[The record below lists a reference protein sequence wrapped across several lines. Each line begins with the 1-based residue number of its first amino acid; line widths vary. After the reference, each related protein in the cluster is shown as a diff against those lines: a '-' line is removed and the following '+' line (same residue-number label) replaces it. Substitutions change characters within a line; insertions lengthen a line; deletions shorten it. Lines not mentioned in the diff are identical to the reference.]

1 MKKKGIIA
9 VVVVAAVAGSLF
21 IAPVRAFAVDAMGV
35 FRVSDP
41 NVINISTQDLNEITQ
56 NVQTLKSSRD
66 KTGESDDQTENGA
79 QSQNADT
86 LKQYET
92 VLNSAADFKA
102 FSFNLPTYL
111 SDQTPVIKQIDLPP
125 KTVTINTVSM
135 NKTLA
140 GMQSPVTVPDNL
152 EGRKMTI
159 MSSPMVAAEYQDAI
173 CFAAQKPSFNL
184 PGNMDSIVT
193 QAVTT
198 LPLLTDDIRSQ
209 LGNINL
215 FDKNIYLP
223 NVEGVT
229 KTADL
234 GRSTGYIYAVN
245 DIAALGDNLLATL
258 QPSGQDQSSAGESLT
273 QKLQKY
279 AGDEAILWVN
289 HGTLYGVF
297 GKYTDDQLAAIA
309 KTMQ

>member
-1 MKKKGIIA
+1 
-9 VVVVAAVAGSLF
+9 
-21 IAPVRAFAVDAMGV
+21 MGV

-41 NVINISTQDLNEITQ
+41 NVITISTQDLNEITQ
-56 NVQTLKSSRD
+56 NVQTLKNEQD
-66 KTGESDDQTENGA
+66 KTGDAEDQTENGA
-79 QSQNADT
+79 QSQEKQNPSDT
-86 LKQYET
+86 MRQYET
-92 VLNSAADFKA
+92 VLDSVSDFTA
-102 FSFNLPTYL
+102 FSFTLPTYL
-111 SDQTPVIKQIDLPP
+111 KDLTPTIKEIDMPP
-125 KTVTINTVSM
+125 KTVTVDSAGM

-140 GMQSPVTVPDNL
+140 GLQSAVTVPEGLD
-152 EGRKMTI
+152 GRKITVT
-159 MSSPMVAAEYQDAI
+159 SSPMVGAEYQDAV
-173 CFAAQKPSFNL
+173 CFATQKPSFDL

-234 GRSTGYIYAVN
+234 GRNTGYIYAVN
-245 DIAALGDNLLATL
+245 DITALGDNLLSTL
-258 QPSGQDQSSAGESLT
+258 QSGQDQSSSNSASLT

-279 AGDEAILWVN
+279 AGDEVILWVDN
-289 HGTLYGVF
+289 GTLYGVF